1 MVVYAIPGILLA
13 TIFVTFPYI
22 SREIIPILEARGT
35 DEEEAAALMGAGGR
49 TIFRRITFPHIK
61 WALLYGVVL
70 CAARALGEF
79 GAVSVLSG
87 RLRGRTLT
95 LPLCDRVPVSGI
107 QLCAGFCCVL
117 DLGGDCHYHSGGA
130 GCD

>member
-1 MVVYAIPGILLA
+1 MWFTHPPAFCWLRFLSP
-13 TIFVTFPYI
+13 FPYI

-79 GAVSVLSG
+79 GAGVGAV
-87 RLRGRTLT
+87 RAF
-95 LPLCDRVPVSGI
+95 
-107 QLCAGFCCVL
+107 AGTDADSAAV
-117 DLGGDCHYHSGGA
+117 Y
-130 GCD
+130 